1 METIML
7 SPHEIAA
14 LMLIGTTRYPDD
26 LDRDDLH
33 ALCERQL
40 VSLEKLAWGH
50 AHVHLTARG
59 HSILRSIG
67 KGHRNGSS

>member
-1 METIML
+1 ML

-26 LDRDDLH
+26 LDRDDLR

-40 VSLEKLAWGH
+40 VSLEKLASGR

-67 KGHRNGSS
+67 KGHWNDAT